1 MTNKKVC
8 TLCPRECGIDRKSEN
23 GFCAVPDDMYISRI
37 ALHQWEEPPVS
48 GTRGSG
54 TVFFSGCNL
63 GCVFCQ
69 NKKIS
74 RSAVGRVYSDSELS
88 DAMLRLQDEGAHN
101 INLVTPTHYAKSIA
115 RVLELV
121 KPRLRVPVVW
131 NSGGYESVDTLKRLS
146 GLVDVYL
153 PDFKYFSP
161 ELSARYS
168 AAPDYFSVASL
179 AVAEM
184 YRQVGDV
191 TLVKEGDSELIKKGL
206 IVRHLVLPGCR
217 KDSIRIME
225 ELAGLLPADGVRLSL
240 MRQFTPDFVDKE
252 KFPELAR
259 RVTSYE
265 YDSVVRK
272 ALELGFDGYIQDKES
287 ANAVYTPD
295 FDE

>member
-74 RSAVGRVYSDSELS
+74 RSAAGRVYSDSELS